1 MQCSSSAARKR
12 ICHSALLCTNAAI
25 LVPGLIPEAKR
36 LRDRVWEAVER
47 WEKVQWR

>member
-12 ICHSALLCTNAAI
+12 MCYSALLCTNAAI
-25 LVPGLIPEAKR
+25 LFLGLIPEDRR

-47 WEKVQWR
+47 WVKVQWR